1 MTEVVDDL
9 ADNHEAEQFPALH
22 AFATEHAM
30 QPGENRGLFVRFAPS
45 ERRREPPIRSISPAS
60 CVCPGRDSNP
70 YVRSYREV

>member
-30 QPGENRGLFVRFAPS
+30 QPGENRDLFVRFAPS
-45 ERRREPPIRSISPAS
+45 ERAS
-60 CVCPGRDSNP
+60 RAPDSEHFP
-70 YVRSYREV
+70 C